1 MTVNFTSQFLYRVYA
16 LGYYHG
22 RALGVSDNAY
32 ARADARVAY
41 AQGYDAGAAAAVW
54 GEDEEYGYDMD
65 GDHASALASAGY
77 HDELERDNDE
87 PYEPDY
93 GSAGDSY

>member
-1 MTVNFTSQFLYRVYA
+1 MLNDFTFRFLCRAYA

-32 ARADARVAY
+32 ARDDARVAY
-41 AQGYDAGAAAAVW
+41 DQGYESGVADYCAEDT
-54 GEDEEYGYDMD
+54 GEDEEYGDDMD
-65 GDHASALASAGY
+65 GDHASALASAGWGT
-77 HDELERDNDE
+77 DE
-87 PYEPDY
+87 DY